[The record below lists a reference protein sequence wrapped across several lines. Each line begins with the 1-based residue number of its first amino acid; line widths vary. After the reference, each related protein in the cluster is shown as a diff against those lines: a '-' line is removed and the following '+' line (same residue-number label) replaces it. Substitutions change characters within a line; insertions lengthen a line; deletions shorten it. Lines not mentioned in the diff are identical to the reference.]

1 MNSNRI
7 FNSSLQIYLGTLFF
21 FAVFFFFQKYN
32 NYTEWTIS
40 EWLINYQGG
49 FTRRGLLGEIMF
61 QISTLTSYSI
71 REVILISQIIT
82 YLIYFYLIYKFLKN
96 SNKNIIFVFALYSP
110 LFIVYPI
117 AEVEVLGRKEIF
129 TYIAFLLVANIF
141 SSKELHN
148 KHYVYVS
155 MILVFSCLIWEGII
169 IYISFFI
176 FILLLKNYFLNKPYS
191 FVKILICLIPFIITS
206 YFIIFK
212 RLDEYEIK
220 IMCNSI
226 KECYGAITYLNR
238 SLSSNVGEVSSK
250 FEIIYLIRYMVI
262 LLVGFFPLSLL
273 ILNSSFN
280 LRLRSK
286 YKNYFPLFFIIIF
299 IPSFIFY
306 YIAQDWGRWISASYT
321 LSFLTYVYCL
331 KNNIIIFST
340 TKFDIP
346 ILKNKFITI
355 FLFILFSFG
364 WSPKTLINED
374 VASIPIYRKSAEIV
388 KYFYINGGR

>member
-110 LFIVYPI
+110 LFIIYPI

-129 TYIAFLLVANIF
+129 TYIAFILVANIF

-176 FILLLKNYFLNKPYS
+176 FILLLKNYFLNKPDS

-212 RLDEYEIK
+212 RLDEYELK

-226 KECYGAITYLNR
+226 NECYGAITYLNR

-273 ILNSSFN
+273 IFNSSFN

-374 VASIPIYRKSAEIV
+374 VASIPIYRKSVEIV

>member
-49 FTRRGLLGEIMF
+49 FTRRGFLGEIMF

-110 LFIVYPI
+110 LFIIYPI

-176 FILLLKNYFLNKPYS
+176 FILLLKNYFLNKPDS

-212 RLDEYEIK
+212 RLDEYELK

-226 KECYGAITYLNR
+226 NECYGAITYLNR

-273 ILNSSFN
+273 IFNSSFN

-374 VASIPIYRKSAEIV
+374 VASIPIYRKSVEIV